1 MKSLDHGIIHARRLD
16 TRDHAPAPPVPGIL
30 AGLYPA
36 RVLDPR
42 RRIETCH
49 DRGADQIAGPI
60 SDHQN
65 APRRQ
70 QIRTGTPMNGNGW
83 IVQSRGEPD
92 LNARRWFTAATQV
105 HPRIVVQ
112 IGFRD
117 REHCGFRPAHQGNV
131 EQVAFADRCGTH
143 EAEFAFVAGV
153 KSRKTESP
161 ATMVIGKVEA
171 GQLILD
177 QQGLTTMS
185 STQAVAK
192 RNPVVIGAK
201 GQLELV
207 PVARRPRL
215 LQLQPEL
222 VAAVSGAA
230 HFSNDQSVVPID
242 TVFWQRWR
250 YAVRAR
256 ARGLC
261 TNAGRVV
268 TERSMACGRMRRC
281 RRARRRHTNRPALRC
296 ARWAN
301 TG

>member
-1 MKSLDHGIIHARRLD
+1 MHACDVTDIPAGIDQHVLKAGFGSKVDEALDHGIIHARRLD

-49 DRGADQIAGPI
+49 DRGADQIAGSI

-153 KSRKTESP
+153 KSRKIESP

-185 STQAVAK
+185 SDAGGSETQP
-192 RNPVVIGAK
+192 RHH
-201 GQLELV
+201 
-207 PVARRPRL
+207 RRER
-215 LQLQPEL
+215 
-222 VAAVSGAA
+222 
-230 HFSNDQSVVPID
+230 SVG
-242 TVFWQRWR
+242 T
-250 YAVRAR
+250 
-256 ARGLC
+256 C
-261 TNAGRVV
+261 AGR
-268 TERSMACGRMRRC
+268 A
-281 RRARRRHTNRPALRC
+281 PA
-296 ARWAN
+296 ASPPSP
-301 TG
+301 T